1 MEYPNLN
8 TTIFDTPILSKL
20 LHYLTKFLLRVFGW
34 HVEGQ
39 MPDIPKFIV
48 IGAPHTSNWDF
59 VMMLALG
66 FALQAKL
73 YFMGKSELFHPL
85 IGFFFRW
92 CGGIPV
98 DRTKSTGMVEQ
109 MVDVIRR
116 SERFILA
123 VAPEG
128 TREKV
133 LVWKSGFYHIAK
145 KAGIPVVFGFV
156 DGGRKTVG
164 VGPTFMLTDDME
176 ADMKAIQFFYAG
188 IVGIRPHRTS
198 ELG

>member
-1 MEYPNLN
+1 MEYHNLN
-8 TTIFDTPILSKL
+8 TTIFDTPILSKM

-34 HVEGQ
+34 QVEGQ

-48 IGAPHTSNWDF
+48 VGAPHTSNLDF

-66 FALQAKL
+66 FTLQAKL
-73 YFMGKSELFHPL
+73 YFMGKSELFRPP

-98 DRTKSTGMVEQ
+98 DRTRSTGMVEQ
-109 MVDVIRR
+109 MVDVIQR
-116 SERFILA
+116 SEQFILA

-133 LVWKSGFYHIAK
+133 SVWKTGFYHIAK
-145 KAGIPVVFGFV
+145 SAGIPVVLGFV
-156 DGGRKTVG
+156 DGGRRTVG
-164 VGPTFMLTDDME
+164 VGSTFMLTDDME
-176 ADMKAIQFFYAG
+176 ADMKAIQSFYAG

-198 ELG
+198 ELE